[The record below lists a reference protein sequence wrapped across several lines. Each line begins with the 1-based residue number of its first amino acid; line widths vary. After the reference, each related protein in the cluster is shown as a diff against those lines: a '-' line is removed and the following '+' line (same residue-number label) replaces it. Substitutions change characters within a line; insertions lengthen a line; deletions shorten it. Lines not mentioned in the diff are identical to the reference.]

1 MLLALPLD
9 CKKLDQF
16 RDHLMKPEVD
26 SVGVTILKGACN
38 AESKDVAIDLS
49 QFGLVELLGETVLKE
64 VPIIKGVVA
73 CFKVPL
79 AIRDQL
85 FLRKVAGFL
94 AAVPEFTATEREDF
108 IAEHL
113 ADSKSAAKLGE
124 TLVLVLDRLDDVEK
138 PHVIAQVFAAFVR
151 GKITFDVFRR
161 LATAIDLG
169 AIDDLKEF
177 VKMRPAESPQQRGVD
192 VNTQILGTNL
202 ARTGLVSLPA
212 FGGNNPI
219 LGVSFR
225 DNELGRVFREIMNE
239 AQPSSA

>member
-1 MLLALPLD
+1 ME
-9 CKKLDQF
+9 
-16 RDHLMKPEVD
+16 PEVD
-26 SVGVTILKGACN
+26 SVGIAILKGACN

-49 QFGLVELLGETVLKE
+49 QFGLVELLGETALKE
-64 VPIIKGVVA
+64 IPVIKGVVA

-85 FLRKVAGFL
+85 FLRKVARFL
-94 AAVPEFTATEREDF
+94 AAVPDFTATEREDF
-108 IAEHL
+108 IAGHL
-113 ADSKSAAKLGE
+113 ADGEKAAKLGE
-124 TLVLVLDRLDDVEK
+124 TLVLVLDRLDDMEK
-138 PHVIAQVFAAFVR
+138 PHMVAHVFAAFVR

-169 AIDDLKEF
+169 ALDDLKEF
-177 VKMRPAESPQQRGVD
+177 VKMRPAASPQQRGVN

-212 FGGNNPI
+212 FGGNTPI

-225 DNELGRVFREIMNE
+225 ENELGKMFREIINE